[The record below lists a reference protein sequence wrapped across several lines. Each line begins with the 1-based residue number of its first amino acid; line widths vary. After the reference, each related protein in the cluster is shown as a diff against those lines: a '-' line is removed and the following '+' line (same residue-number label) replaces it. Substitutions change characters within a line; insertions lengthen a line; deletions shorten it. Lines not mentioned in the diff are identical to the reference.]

1 MPTVAADEV
10 HVYLAHDLN
19 FTAELAALMA
29 DMKLQALDGDD
40 LAILAAQS
48 QDAIVRAGDI
58 AFLPKERRFA
68 LVANRFDWLSAVKP
82 KDKKDWKRRA
92 AGLRFEAV
100 KRAQVTG
107 FDPSAADAVLVLLS
121 IEFTPA
127 EAPAGWI
134 TLQFAAGAA
143 IRLEVEYIEAELKDL
158 GAVWSTKNRPDHN
171 QAEPGKS

>member
-1 MPTVAADEV
+1 
-10 HVYLAHDLN
+10 
-19 FTAELAALMA
+19 MA
-29 DMKLQALDGDD
+29 DMKLQALDSDD
-40 LAILAAQS
+40 LAILAAQT

-68 LVANRFDWLSAVKP
+68 LVANRFDWLAAVKP

-100 KRAQVTG
+100 KRAQLTG
-107 FDPSAADAVLVLLS
+107 FNPGAADAVLVLLS
-121 IEFTPA
+121 IEFTPS

-158 GAVWSTKNRPDHN
+158 GAVWSTKNRPDHT
-171 QAEPGKS
+171 QSESGKPGSSSAK